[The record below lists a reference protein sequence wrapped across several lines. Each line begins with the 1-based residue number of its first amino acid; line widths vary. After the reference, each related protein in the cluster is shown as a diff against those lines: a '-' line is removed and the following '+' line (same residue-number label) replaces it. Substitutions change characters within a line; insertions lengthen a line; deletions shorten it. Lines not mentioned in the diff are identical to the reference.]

1 MSSDSNLLAG
11 ERMYSLARDLWRHP
25 RSITGNGLR
34 STLKLLKSKLPDLQ
48 IHEIPSGSKVG
59 DWTIPDEWNLQR
71 ARLWDPSGQVVCD
84 SEWNN
89 LHVVGY
95 SEPFSGVLT
104 LEELQAHLHSL
115 PDQPDAIPYVTSYYE
130 RRWGFCLT
138 DEVRKN
144 LLPGLY
150 RVEID
155 STLQPGSL
163 TYADLKLPGS
173 SVREILVSTYV
184 CHPSM
189 ANNELS
195 GPVVAVELAQDLSK
209 MDERRYSYR
218 FVFAPETIGAVAY
231 IHKNLDELK
240 QRVVA
245 AFNLTCV
252 GDDRTYSFLPTRD
265 GNHEIDRVARHVLRH
280 LATSHHEYPW
290 ESRGSD
296 ERQYSAPLVDIPMV
310 SIMRSKYW
318 EYPEYHTS
326 LDDLE
331 RVVSPAGLQG
341 GFEATRRAIE
351 ILERDSLPKSMVIG
365 EPMLSR
371 RGLYSSLGAG
381 RFSSS
386 PQHLLDVWA
395 YCDGTLTTLD
405 IADRLGRRF
414 DEVENLIQQLETLE
428 IVSLTPN
435 FLR

>member
-1 MSSDSNLLAG
+1 MSSDSDLRAG
-11 ERMYSLARDLWRHP
+11 ERMYSFAQDLWRYP

-34 STLKLLKSKLPDLQ
+34 STLNLLKTRLPELQ

-84 SEWNN
+84 TEWNN

-95 SEPFSGVLT
+95 SEPFSGVVT
-104 LEELQAHLHSL
+104 LDELQAHLHSL
-115 PDQPDAIPYVTSYYE
+115 PGQPDAIPYVTSYYE
-130 RRWGFCLT
+130 RRWGFCLA
-138 DEVRKN
+138 DEVRRN
-144 LLPGLY
+144 LLPGTY

-155 STLQPGSL
+155 STLRPGSL
-163 TYADLKLPGS
+163 TYAELKLPGS
-173 SVREILVSTYV
+173 TIHEILVSTYV

-195 GPVVAVELAQDLSK
+195 GPVVAVELAQYLSK
-209 MDERRYSYR
+209 LDERRYSYR

-231 IHKNLDELK
+231 IHKNLNELK
-240 QRVVA
+240 QHVVA

-252 GDDRTYSFLPTRD
+252 GDDRTYSLLPTRD
-265 GNHEIDRVARHVLRH
+265 GNREIDRVARHVLRH
-280 LATSHHEYPW
+280 LATNHHEYPW

-296 ERQYSAPLVDIPMV
+296 ERQYSAPLIDIPMV

-386 PQHLLDVWA
+386 PQLLLNVWS
-395 YCDGTLTTLD
+395 YCDGTLSTLD
-405 IADRLGRRF
+405 IADKLRHRF
-414 DEVENLIQQLETLE
+414 DEVDQLIRQLETLQ
-428 IVSLTPN
+428 IVSVTPN
-435 FLR
+435 YLR

>member
-1 MSSDSNLLAG
+1 LNSDSDPQAG
-11 ERMYSLARDLWRHP
+11 ERMYSLAKDLWRFP

-34 STLKLLKSKLPDLQ
+34 ATLNRLKSKLPELQ
-48 IHEIPSGSKVG
+48 IHEIPSGTRVG

-84 SEWNN
+84 TEWNN
-89 LHVVGY
+89 LHIVGY
-95 SEPFSGVLT
+95 SEPFSGVVT
-104 LEELQAHLHSL
+104 LEELQTHLHSL
-115 PDQPDAIPYVTSYYE
+115 PGQPDAIPYVTSYYE
-130 RRWGFCLT
+130 RRWGFCLA
-138 DEVRKN
+138 DEVRRN
-144 LLPGLY
+144 LLPGMY

-155 STLQPGSL
+155 STLHPGSL

-173 SVREILVSTYV
+173 TAHEILVSTYV

-195 GPVVAVELAQDLSK
+195 GPVVAVELAQYLSTLA
-209 MDERRYSYR
+209 DRRYSYR

-240 QRVVA
+240 RHVIA

-252 GDDRTYSFLPTRD
+252 GDDRTYSLLPTRAGD
-265 GNHEIDRVARHVLRH
+265 RAIDQIARHVLRH
-280 LATSHHEYPW
+280 FATSYHEYPW

-326 LDDLE
+326 LDNLE
-331 RVVSPAGLQG
+331 RVVSPSGLQG

-351 ILERDSLPKSMVIG
+351 IIERDSRPKSMVIG

-381 RFSSS
+381 RFSST
-386 PQHLLDVWA
+386 PQHLLDVWS
-395 YCDGTLTTLD
+395 YCDGTLSTLE
-405 IADRLGRRF
+405 IADKLQRRF
-414 DEVENLIQQLETLE
+414 DEVDQLIQQLKTLE
-428 IVSLTPN
+428 IISLTPN
-435 FLR
+435 YLR